1 MSHIQVSAEI
11 ARQRA
16 TLKLQ
21 AIAGMREKEWNSRVL
36 EEMARRGRARFW
48 MPWIKPLTI
57 AQARQRIK
65 DEGASA
71 HGRYPPDII
80 QWRTEERCKVIILM
94 AKTVVEDD
102 LVAPLVTLSSED
114 LEHIS

>member
-16 TLKLQ
+16 TLKLE
-21 AIAGMREKEWNSRVL
+21 AIKGSRERAWNSRVL
-36 EEMARRGRARFW
+36 EEMARRGRARLW
-48 MPWIKPLTI
+48 LPWLKPLTI
-57 AQARQRIK
+57 AQARQRI
-65 DEGASA
+65 EVEHYAF
-71 HGRYPPDII
+71 GRRSPDFI
-80 QWRTEERCKVIILM
+80 QWEQEDRCEAIILM
-94 AKTVVEDD
+94 AKTVMEDE